1 MARCFTY
8 SLVRFT
14 DCVTTFGLRFNAPL
28 PAALISQC
36 LPYDVTQQPST
47 VEFQH
52 SPEHRVRLDFD
63 QGGNTA
69 TFIELYPRTFCSE
82 FAAVAFSLISYFL
95 SMITALTAVVAVMIG
110 FFDTSTSE
118 RVHHYP
124 RPAFDR
130 NVTSANREPRLFM
143 VVPETKNGSPTEANS
158 AAVEA
163 NSAAVPTEKAGVKK
177 NRPHKPKVFARL
189 RNYGRPGYYGNT
201 MGYAQET
208 QPQRPFSNW

>member
-1 MARCFTY
+1 M
-8 SLVRFT
+8 V
-14 DCVTTFGLRFNAPL
+14 
-28 PAALISQC
+28 
-36 LPYDVTQQPST
+36 
-47 VEFQH
+47 
-52 SPEHRVRLDFD
+52 
-63 QGGNTA
+63 
-69 TFIELYPRTFCSE
+69 
-82 FAAVAFSLISYFL
+82 FSLLGYFL
-95 SMITALTAVVAVMIG
+95 SMIAALTAVVAVMIG

-143 VVPETKNGSPTEANS
+143 VVPPTKNIVEANS

-163 NSAAVPTEKAGVKK
+163 NSAAVPTEKAEVKK
-177 NRPHKPKVFARL
+177 TRPHKSKVFARL
-189 RNYGRPGYYGNT
+189 RNNFKRPGYYGNM

>member
-1 MARCFTY
+1 
-8 SLVRFT
+8 L
-14 DCVTTFGLRFNAPL
+14 
-28 PAALISQC
+28 
-36 LPYDVTQQPST
+36 
-47 VEFQH
+47 H
-52 SPEHRVRLDFD
+52 
-63 QGGNTA
+63 
-69 TFIELYPRTFCSE
+69 PRTFCSE
-82 FAAVAFSLISYFL
+82 LIAVAFSLLGYFL

-143 VVPETKNGSPTEANS
+143 VVPPAKNTVEPKST
-158 AAVEA
+158 AVEA
-163 NSAAVPTEKAGVKK
+163 NSAAVPTEKAEVKK
-177 NRPHKPKVFARL
+177 SRPYKPKVFARL
-189 RNYGRPGYYGNT
+189 RNNYGRPGYYGNT

>member
-1 MARCFTY
+1 
-8 SLVRFT
+8 
-14 DCVTTFGLRFNAPL
+14 
-28 PAALISQC
+28 
-36 LPYDVTQQPST
+36 
-47 VEFQH
+47 
-52 SPEHRVRLDFD
+52 
-63 QGGNTA
+63 
-69 TFIELYPRTFCSE
+69 
-82 FAAVAFSLISYFL
+82 VAFSLFGYFL

-143 VVPETKNGSPTEANS
+143 VVPPAKNTVEPKST
-158 AAVEA
+158 AVEA
-163 NSAAVPTEKAGVKK
+163 NSAAVPTEKAEVKK
-177 NRPHKPKVFARL
+177 SRPHKPKVFARL
-189 RNYGRPGYYGNT
+189 RNNYGRPGYYGNT